1 MERLNTGWRRSA
13 PVAPIALSEESDTD
27 RTDLFHAAH
36 LAVQA
41 LDLKPACRYVLD
53 QLVGCYRGEP
63 VGGRLL
69 VWPSNEF
76 LEQRTGLSERTIRY
90 VVAALLSAGVLSAKD
105 SANGKRFAI
114 RSKAGQ
120 IVDAY
125 GLDLSPLL
133 ARRQEFANK
142 VAVLKAELE
151 RRRRLF
157 DEITISRRAA
167 EEALRSIEEWFP
179 EIDTGAHQSAIE
191 RLRSLTPRRTSIQAP
206 DAAADAWRALRTTIE
221 SEFHAACAGKN
232 SRLIEN
238 NNDSPDQSCN
248 KAQRGD
254 GGQNSAPLSLTD
266 LLSACP
272 DAVGYTEGIAN
283 ERELVGAAAK
293 LRGFV
298 GIHESAW
305 DEAREKLGPVMAA
318 AAFMIVL
325 QRYDRDQAGA
335 QQIKNPGGYFRSY
348 IRMIADGRVDLREE
362 IAAMRRRRA
371 H

>member
-1 MERLNTGWRRSA
+1 MERPNTGWRHSA
-13 PVAPIALSEESDTD
+13 PVVPVALSEESDTD

-41 LDLKPACRYVLD
+41 LALKPACRYVLD

-76 LEQRTGLSERTIRY
+76 LEERTGLSERTIRY

-133 ARRQEFANK
+133 ARRKEFLGK
-142 VAVLKAELE
+142 VAIMKTELE

-191 RLRSLTPRRTSIQAP
+191 RLRSQTPRRTSVQAP
-206 DAAADAWRALRTTIE
+206 DAAADAWRALRSTIE

-232 SRLIEN
+232 SRHIEN

-248 KAQRGD
+248 KRQRGIEEP
-254 GGQNSAPLSLTD
+254 APPPLSLTD
-266 LLSACP
+266 LATACP
-272 DAVGYTEGIAN
+272 DAFGYTEGIAT

-293 LRGFV
+293 LRGFI

-325 QRYDRDQAGA
+325 QRYDRDQAGS
-335 QQIKNPGGYFRSY
+335 QQIKNPGGYFRAY
-348 IRMIADGRVDLREE
+348 MRMIAEG
-362 IAAMRRRRA
+362 
-371 H
+371 